1 MDSEDPSPLNPL
13 QAPFCSNL
21 VNRLT
26 QEPATL
32 FPPLPCWPINIAGII
47 YPSSVISTSC
57 DICPSDDISATRV
70 ICCCNSSW
78 PGNYLKLKT

>member
-13 QAPFCSNL
+13 QAPFCGSL

-26 QEPATL
+26 QEYATL
-32 FPPLPCWPINIAGII
+32 FPPASVLAYCHIRHYLPLRTILRLRLSLI
-47 YPSSVISTSC
+47 V
-57 DICPSDDISATRV
+57 ICPSDDISATRV

-78 PGNYLKLKT
+78 PGD